1 MAGTAVNEDEGLH
14 NGAILLLALGEDC
27 AAEVFKH
34 LTPKEVQRLGERM
47 ARLTTVADAQFED
60 VLLRFD
66 NTVDSQRSLVSD
78 LSLIHI

>member
-1 MAGTAVNEDEGLH
+1 MAATALNEDEGLH

-47 ARLTTVADAQFED
+47 ARLTTVSDVQFDE
-60 VLLRFD
+60 VLRRLRG
-66 NTVDSQRSLVSD
+66 
-78 LSLIHI
+78 